1 MTVIVC
7 SEKVN
12 HKFPVNGRTG
22 IPQPQTLENA
32 DISLMQACL
41 NRGVEMANHIVERN
55 ELRVLVDK
63 ALAHADRLTRRVLLN
78 RIRDPCAFRQHGTAQ
93 LGR

>member
-12 HKFPVNGRTG
+12 HKLPVNGRACVL
-22 IPQPQTLENA
+22 QPQALKDA
-32 DISLMQACL
+32 DAGLVKARLDWGIE
-41 NRGVEMANHIVERN
+41 VTHYVIERN

-63 ALAHADRLTRRVLLN
+63 TLAHADRLTRGVLLD